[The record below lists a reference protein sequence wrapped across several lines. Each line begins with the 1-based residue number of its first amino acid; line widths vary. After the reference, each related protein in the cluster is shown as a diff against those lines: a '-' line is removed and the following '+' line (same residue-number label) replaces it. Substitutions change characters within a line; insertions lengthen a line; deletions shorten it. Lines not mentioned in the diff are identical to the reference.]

1 LSADITAS
9 TSPSAIQPDDLL
21 AEGARARKLSAEVEG
36 VKSLVEGIRLIN
48 DTVLTQVLFALW
60 DSGFYEYSLTHPR
73 FHVQEAADELQLDA
87 TPLRWLLEYL
97 VGRGIIK
104 SADGQMGLTE
114 HGVRLSNILLRGTMN
129 LYVGGWGPQ
138 LANIGPLVR
147 KEITRDQ
154 YRTLRSGRH
163 TVMGTEQLICV
174 RTVPAV
180 LKILAR
186 RKLQGILHLAC
197 RTGQFLIE
205 LARSEPMLH
214 GIGVDRAAERITA
227 AAASA
232 SSHGVASRMK
242 FVTAEVGG
250 DRLPIDDES
259 LRTIDVVAALY
270 LLHEVARHGR
280 QKVVDLLRQMKA
292 MFPGRLF
299 LFMETL
305 PYDAPPQGAKPPATF
320 TQLDYLLIH
329 RLRGQG
335 LPLPAAEWKSILE
348 QADLQLLEMQEV
360 YTSGVYLT
368 EL

>member
-1 LSADITAS
+1 MSAEITSNSHPPAAE
-9 TSPSAIQPDDLL
+9 PNDLL
-21 AEGARARKLSAEVEG
+21 AEGARARKLSSDVEG

-73 FHVQEAADELQLDA
+73 FHIQAAADELQLDA
-87 TPLRWLLEYL
+87 TTLRWLLEYL
-97 VGRGIIK
+97 VGRGILQTEN
-104 SADGQMGLTE
+104 DRMGLTA

-138 LANIGPLVR
+138 LANIGPLLR
-147 KEITRDQ
+147 KEMTREH

-174 RTVPAV
+174 RTVPAI

-186 RKLQGILHLAC
+186 KKLSGILHLAC

-205 LARSEPMLH
+205 LARSEPSLH
-214 GIGVDRAAERITA
+214 GIGVDRASERIATA
-227 AAASA
+227 RANALD
-232 SSHGVASRMK
+232 HGVESRMT

-250 DRLPIDDES
+250 GRLPIDEAS
-259 LRTIDVVAALY
+259 LNRIDVVAALY

-280 QKVVDLLRQMKA
+280 QKVVDLLREMKE

-305 PYDAPPQGAKPPATF
+305 PGDNQPPGKKPPATF

-348 QADLQLLEMQEV
+348 QAGLQLLEMQEV
-360 YTSGVYLT
+360 YTSGVYLAG
-368 EL
+368 L